1 MVMQHNFLRET
12 VVSTRI
18 RLARNLAGFPFSSVM
33 KDTHAAEILHL
44 VSGTFKEMSDDRYQ
58 CYPISSLSEHEK
70 LSYQEG
76 HLVSPLLLKEEKN
89 RAVILSSD
97 KKIAVMVNEEDHLRE
112 QYISKGFNLRG
123 AYQKLSALDNRLSG
137 VLDFAYDQKL
147 GYLTACPSNLGTG
160 MRASVMVF
168 LPGLTCNGGL
178 KKLLPMLRE
187 KRMTLRGAFGEGSH
201 AEGYLYQLS
210 NEQTLGV
217 SEMELIERVSE
228 VTMTICDQEVRAREE
243 ILKDSETELR
253 DRCLRAYGT
262 LTNCA
267 LLDME
272 EFRSKIIDVRLGIFL
287 KFFEV
292 SSLDDFDAFLDDMQP
307 ATFCINNN
315 LEGENE
321 RFYDEVRAEAVGST
335 LRHLMQ
341 VARNR
346 N

>member
-1 MVMQHNFLRET
+1 MVMMHNFLRET

-18 RLARNLAGFPFSSVM
+18 RLARNLAGFPFSSAM

-44 VSGTFKEMSDDRYQ
+44 VSDAFKGMHEDKYQ
-58 CYPISSLSEHEK
+58 CYPIERLSEHEK
-70 LSYQEG
+70 LAYQEG

-97 KKIAVMVNEEDHLRE
+97 KSIAVMVNEEDHLRE
-112 QYISKGFNLRG
+112 QCISKGFNLKE
-123 AYQKLSALDNRLSG
+123 AYQRLSALDTRLSG
-137 VLDFAYDQKL
+137 VLDFAYDQSL

-168 LPGLTCNGGL
+168 LPGLTWNGGL
-178 KKLLPMLRE
+178 KKLLPLLRE
-187 KRMTLRGAFGEGSH
+187 KRMTLRGAFGEGSN

-217 SEMELIERVSE
+217 SETELIERVSE

-243 ILKDSETELR
+243 MLKTSETELR

-272 EFRSKIIDVRLGIFL
+272 EFNSKIIDVRLGIFL

-292 SSLDDFDAFLDDMQP
+292 SELDAFDNFLDDMQP
-307 ATFCINNN
+307 ATFCLNNN

-341 VARNR
+341 VVRNR

>member
-1 MVMQHNFLRET
+1 MVSQHSVLRET

-18 RLARNLAGFPFSSVM
+18 RLARNLACFPFPSTM
-33 KDTHAAEILHL
+33 KEKHSAEVLHL
-44 VSGTFKEMSDDRYQ
+44 VSEAFKDMFDDRYQ
-58 CYPISSLSEHEK
+58 CYPMDRLSAHEK
-70 LSYQEG
+70 LSYQER
-76 HLVSPLLLKEEKN
+76 HLVSPLLLKEEEN
-89 RAVILSSD
+89 RAVILSTD
-97 KKIAVMVNEEDHLRE
+97 KKFAVMVNEEDHLRE
-112 QYISKGFNLRG
+112 QYICKGFNLQE
-123 AYQKLSALDNRLSG
+123 AYDKLSALDNRLSG
-137 VLDFAYDQKL
+137 ILDFAYDKTL

-168 LPGLTCNGGL
+168 LPGLTWNGGL

-187 KRMTLRGAFGEGSH
+187 KRMTLRGAFGEGSR

-210 NEQTLGV
+210 NEQTLGL
-217 SEMELIERVSE
+217 SEQEILDRVFE

-243 ILKDSETELR
+243 MLKTSETELR

-272 EFRSKIIDVRLGIFL
+272 EFYTKITDVRLGIFL

-292 SSLDDFDAFLDDMQP
+292 ASLEVFNRFLDDMQP
-307 ATFCINNN
+307 ATFSLNNH
-315 LEGENE
+315 LEGEEE

-335 LRHLMQ
+335 LRQLMQ
-341 VARNR
+341 VVRNR

>member
-1 MVMQHNFLRET
+1 
-12 VVSTRI
+12 
-18 RLARNLAGFPFSSVM
+18 
-33 KDTHAAEILHL
+33 
-44 VSGTFKEMSDDRYQ
+44 
-58 CYPISSLSEHEK
+58 
-70 LSYQEG
+70 
-76 HLVSPLLLKEEKN
+76 
-89 RAVILSSD
+89 
-97 KKIAVMVNEEDHLRE
+97 
-112 QYISKGFNLRG
+112 
-123 AYQKLSALDNRLSG
+123 
-137 VLDFAYDQKL
+137 
-147 GYLTACPSNLGTG
+147 
-160 MRASVMVF
+160 MVF
-168 LPGLTCNGGL
+168 LPGLTWNGGL

-217 SEMELIERVSE
+217 SELELIERVSE

-243 ILKDSETELR
+243 MLKDSETELR

-292 SSLDDFDAFLDDMQP
+292 SSLDAFDTFLDDMQP

>member
-1 MVMQHNFLRET
+1 MVTMHNFLRET

-18 RLARNLAGFPFSSVM
+18 RLARNLAGFPFSSAM
-33 KDTHAAEILHL
+33 KDAHAAEILHL
-44 VSGTFKEMSDDRYQ
+44 VSDAFKGMHDDKYQ
-58 CYPISSLSEHEK
+58 CYPIERLSEHEK
-70 LSYQEG
+70 LAYQEG

-97 KKIAVMVNEEDHLRE
+97 KSIAVMVNEEDHLRE
-112 QYISKGFNLRG
+112 QCISKGFHLKE
-123 AYQKLSALDNRLSG
+123 AYQRLSALDTRLSG
-137 VLDFAYDQKL
+137 VLDFAYDQSL

-168 LPGLTCNGGL
+168 LPGLTWNGGL
-178 KKLLPMLRE
+178 KKLLPLLRE
-187 KRMTLRGAFGEGSH
+187 KRMTLRGAFGEGSN

-217 SEMELIERVSE
+217 SEIELIERVSE
-228 VTMTICDQEVRAREE
+228 VTMTICDQEVRAREKM
-243 ILKDSETELR
+243 LKTSETELR

-272 EFRSKIIDVRLGIFL
+272 EFNSKIIDVRLGIFL

-292 SSLDDFDAFLDDMQP
+292 TDLDAFDSFLDDMQP
-307 ATFCINNN
+307 ATFCLNNN

-341 VARNR
+341 VVRNR

>member
-1 MVMQHNFLRET
+1 MVKQDRALRET
-12 VVSTRI
+12 VISTRI
-18 RLARNLAGFPFSSVM
+18 RLARNLACFPFPSTM
-33 KDTHAAEILHL
+33 QETHTAEVLHL
-44 VSGTFKEMSDDRYQ
+44 VSGAFKEMCDDKYQ
-58 CYPISSLSEHEK
+58 RYPIERLSENEK
-70 LSYQEG
+70 LAYQEG

-89 RAVILSSD
+89 RAVILSTD

-112 QYISKGFNLRG
+112 QYICKGFHLQE
-123 AYQKLSALDNRLSG
+123 AYEKLSALDNRLSG
-137 VLDFAYDQKL
+137 ILDFAYDKTL

-168 LPGLTCNGGL
+168 LPGLTWSGGL

-187 KRMTLRGAFGEGSH
+187 KRMTLRGSLGEGST

-210 NEQTLGV
+210 NEQTLGL
-217 SEMELIERVSE
+217 SEMELLERVSE
-228 VTMTICDQEVRAREE
+228 VTKTICEQELLARGKM
-243 ILKDSETELR
+243 LKTSETEFR

-272 EFRSKIIDVRLGIFL
+272 EFRTKIIDVRLGVFL
-287 KFFEV
+287 GFFEV
-292 SSLDDFDAFLDDMQP
+292 TSMDAFNGFLEDMQP
-307 ATFCINNN
+307 ATFCLNNN

-335 LRHLMQ
+335 LRRLMQ
-341 VARNR
+341 VVRNR

>member
-1 MVMQHNFLRET
+1 MMHNFLRET

-18 RLARNLAGFPFSSVM
+18 RLARNLAGFPFSSAM

-44 VSGTFKEMSDDRYQ
+44 VSDAFKGMHEDKYQ
-58 CYPISSLSEHEK
+58 CYPIERLSEHEK
-70 LSYQEG
+70 LAYQEG

-97 KKIAVMVNEEDHLRE
+97 KSIAVMVNEEDHLRE
-112 QYISKGFNLRG
+112 QCISKGFNLKE
-123 AYQKLSALDNRLSG
+123 AYQRLSALDTRLSG
-137 VLDFAYDQKL
+137 VLDFAYDQSL

-168 LPGLTCNGGL
+168 LPGLTWNGGL
-178 KKLLPMLRE
+178 KKLLPLLRE
-187 KRMTLRGAFGEGSH
+187 KRMTLRGAFGEGSN

-217 SEMELIERVSE
+217 SETELIERVSE
-228 VTMTICDQEVRAREE
+228 ATMTICDQEVRAREE
-243 ILKDSETELR
+243 MLKTSETELR

-272 EFRSKIIDVRLGIFL
+272 EFNSKIIDVRLGIFL

-292 SSLDDFDAFLDDMQP
+292 SDLDAFDNFLDDMQP
-307 ATFCINNN
+307 ATFCLNNN

-335 LRHLMQ
+335 LRYLMQ
-341 VARNR
+341 VVRNR

>member
-1 MVMQHNFLRET
+1 MVMQHSFLRET
-12 VVSTRI
+12 VISTRI
-18 RLARNLAGFPFSSVM
+18 RLARNLACFPFPSTM
-33 KDTHAAEILHL
+33 KDEHAAEVLYL
-44 VSGTFKEMSDDRYQ
+44 VANAFKGMRDDKYQ
-58 CYPISSLSEHEK
+58 CYPIERLSENEK

-76 HLVSPLLLKEEKN
+76 HLVSPVLLKKEKN

-112 QYISKGFNLRG
+112 QYICKGFNLQE
-123 AYQKLSALDNRLSG
+123 AYEKLSALDNRLSG
-137 VLDFAYDQKL
+137 KLDFAYDQTL

-168 LPGLTCNGGL
+168 LPGLTWSGGL

-187 KRMTLRGAFGEGSH
+187 KHMTLRGAFGEGSS

-210 NEQTLGV
+210 NEQTLGL
-217 SEMELIERVSE
+217 SEMEILKRVSE
-228 VTMTICDQEVRAREE
+228 VTMMICDQEIRAREKM
-243 ILKDSETELR
+243 LKTSETELR

-272 EFRSKIIDVRLGIFL
+272 EFCTKIIDVRLGIFL

-292 SSLDDFDAFLDDMQP
+292 SSLEAFDSFLDDMQP
-307 ATFCINNN
+307 ATFCLNNN
-315 LEGENE
+315 LEGESE

-335 LRHLMQ
+335 LRQLMQ
-341 VARNR
+341 VVRNR

>member
-1 MVMQHNFLRET
+1 MVTMHNFLRET

-18 RLARNLAGFPFSSVM
+18 RLARNLAGFPFSSAM
-33 KDTHAAEILHL
+33 KDAHAAEILHL
-44 VSGTFKEMSDDRYQ
+44 VSDAFKGMHDDRYQ
-58 CYPISSLSEHEK
+58 CYPIERLSEHEK
-70 LSYQEG
+70 LAYQEG

-97 KKIAVMVNEEDHLRE
+97 KSIAVMVNEEDHLRE
-112 QYISKGFNLRG
+112 QCISKGFHLKE
-123 AYQKLSALDNRLSG
+123 AYQRLSALDTRLSG
-137 VLDFAYDQKL
+137 VLDFAYDQSL

-168 LPGLTCNGGL
+168 LPGLTWSGGL
-178 KKLLPMLRE
+178 KKLLPLLRE
-187 KRMTLRGAFGEGSH
+187 KRMTLRGAFGEGSN

-217 SEMELIERVSE
+217 SETELIERVSE
-228 VTMTICDQEVRAREE
+228 VTMTICDQEVRAREKM
-243 ILKDSETELR
+243 LKTSETELR

-272 EFRSKIIDVRLGIFL
+272 EFNSKIVDVRLGIFL

-292 SSLDDFDAFLDDMQP
+292 TDWDAFDSFLDDMQP
-307 ATFCINNN
+307 ATFCLNNN

-341 VARNR
+341 VVRNR

>member
-1 MVMQHNFLRET
+1 MVMMHNFLRET

-18 RLARNLAGFPFSSVM
+18 RLARNLAGFPFSSAM

-44 VSGTFKEMSDDRYQ
+44 VSDAFKGMHEDKYQ
-58 CYPISSLSEHEK
+58 CYPIERLSEHEK
-70 LSYQEG
+70 LAYQEG

-97 KKIAVMVNEEDHLRE
+97 KSIAVMVNEEDHLRE
-112 QYISKGFNLRG
+112 QCISKGFNLKE
-123 AYQKLSALDNRLSG
+123 AYQRLSALDTRLSG
-137 VLDFAYDQKL
+137 VLDFAYDQSL

-168 LPGLTCNGGL
+168 LPGLTWNGGL
-178 KKLLPMLRE
+178 KKLLPLLRE
-187 KRMTLRGAFGEGSH
+187 KRMTLRGAFGEGSN

-217 SEMELIERVSE
+217 SETELIERVSE
-228 VTMTICDQEVRAREE
+228 ATMTICDQEVRAREE
-243 ILKDSETELR
+243 MLKTSETELR

-272 EFRSKIIDVRLGIFL
+272 EFNSKIIDVRLGIFL

-292 SSLDDFDAFLDDMQP
+292 SDLDAFDNFLDDMQP
-307 ATFCINNN
+307 ATFCLNNN

-335 LRHLMQ
+335 LRYLMQ
-341 VARNR
+341 VVRNR

>member
-18 RLARNLAGFPFSSVM
+18 RLARNLAGFPFSSAM

-44 VSGTFKEMSDDRYQ
+44 VSCTFKEMSDDRYQ
-58 CYPISSLSEHEK
+58 YYPISSLSEHEK

-76 HLVSPLLLKEEKN
+76 HLVSPLLLKKEKN

-112 QYISKGFNLRG
+112 QYISKGFNLRE

-137 VLDFAYDQKL
+137 ALDFAYDQKL

-168 LPGLTCNGGL
+168 LPGLTWNGGL

-217 SEMELIERVSE
+217 SELELIERVSE

-243 ILKDSETELR
+243 MLKDSETELR

-292 SSLDDFDAFLDDMQP
+292 SSLDAFDTFLDDMQP